1 MGRYDDHVVKDYMDY
16 FAKWGPKGFLYSR
29 EKTVPFWGLKTG
41 YAMKDGNN
49 LDTSETAPTNTT
61 GRAAQVISFNTRY
74 MAHLGVD
81 PKAQMHE
88 WYDLAEDVWPF
99 YVGGQQFGPPLLQ
112 LQDVQWTNH
121 VIDSTGRL
129 LSVDAAITLRE
140 WYEGIELDMGW
151 YTPPQTDNSG
161 LLISGGDIFSSGAS
175 DQDIIW
181 SFLRMNGFSAA
192 AAAGVM
198 GNWERESGNHP
209 DVTEVGGYGGYGLAQ
224 WTNTGSGSAA
234 RKTNLINW
242 CNSNGYDF
250 WSLEGQLNFFLYEYS
265 QPYYSQNL
273 GASFKTIN
281 DVWTATDRF
290 LTYYE
295 GCTVRNST
303 VAFDVRLNAANMYY
317 NKYKNYVQVPS
328 TVMPGGGA
336 AAGGAG
342 DGITTGRM
350 GWPFAGG
357 AGSFTQDLGV
367 NYGGTSSYA
376 NGGNPDHLGNDIST
390 TGGYGAGSAVL
401 TVDGGTVASVQYW
414 DGGSRWGNQ
423 SYGNCIVI
431 AHNNGLYTRY
441 AHLYPNSIA
450 VSTGQAVSKGQQI
463 GVEGNTGN
471 SYGTHL
477 HIEVRQGSEWGTVL
491 NPKNYLNR
499 YG

>member
-29 EKTVPFWGLKTG
+29 EKTVPFWGLQTS
-41 YAMKDGNN
+41 YAMKEGNN
-49 LDTSETAPTNTT
+49 TDTSGTEPTNTT
-61 GRAAQVISFNTRY
+61 GREAQVITFNTRY
-74 MAHLGVD
+74 MMHMGVD

-99 YVGGQQFGPPLLQ
+99 YVGGEQFGPPLLQ
-112 LQDVQWTNH
+112 LQNVQWSNH
-121 VIDSTGRL
+121 IIDDSGRL

-151 YTPPQTDNSG
+151 YTPPEANSG
-161 LLISGGDIFSSGAS
+161 GYLLSMDDLFSCGAS

-181 SFLRMNGFSAA
+181 TFLRMNGFSAA

-209 DVTEVGGYGGYGLAQ
+209 NVNEVGGYGGYGLAQ
-224 WTNTGSGSAA
+224 WSFS

-242 CNSNGYDF
+242 CSSNGYDYKT
-250 WSLEGQLNFFLYEYS
+250 LEGQLNFFLYEYNL
-265 QPYYSQNL
+265 PDYSQNL
-273 GASFKTIN
+273 GANYKTLS

-295 GCTVRNST
+295 GCTVRT
-303 VAFDVRLNAANMYY
+303 AVVAWNVRINAANMYY
-317 NKYKNYVQVPS
+317 NKYKDYVQVPS
-328 TVMPGGGA
+328 TIVSSGTLVGA
-336 AAGGAG
+336 NGN
-342 DGITTGRM
+342 GITTGQM

-357 AGSFTQDLGV
+357 AGTVTQDLGV
-367 NYGGTSSYA
+367 NYGGTSSSA
-376 NGGNPDHLGNDIST
+376 NGGNSDHLGNDIST
-390 TGGYGAGSAVL
+390 VGGSGAGSPILA
-401 TVDGGTVASVQYW
+401 VDGGTVASVQYW
-414 DGGSRWGNQ
+414 DGGTRWGNQ
-423 SYGNCIVI
+423 SYGNCVVI
-431 AHNNGLYTRY
+431 AHSNGLYSRY
-441 AHLYPNSIA
+441 AHMYPNSIA
-450 VSTGQAVSKGQQI
+450 VSAGQAVSKGQQI

-477 HIEVRQGSEWGTVL
+477 HIEVRKGSEWGTVL

>member
-16 FAKWGPKGFLYSR
+16 AAKWGPKGFLNSQA
-29 EKTVPFWGLKTG
+29 KTVPIWGLKTG
-41 YAMKDGNN
+41 YAMKEGNN
-49 LDTSETAPTNTT
+49 LDTSGTEPTNTT
-61 GRAAQVISFNTRY
+61 GRDAQVISFNTRY
-74 MAHLGVD
+74 ATYLGTD

-121 VIDSTGRL
+121 VIDPTGRL

-192 AAAGVM
+192 AAAGAM

-328 TVMPGGGA
+328 T
-336 AAGGAG
+336 
-342 DGITTGRM
+342 I
-350 GWPFAGG
+350 
-357 AGSFTQDLGV
+357 
-367 NYGGTSSYA
+367 
-376 NGGNPDHLGNDIST
+376 
-390 TGGYGAGSAVL
+390 
-401 TVDGGTVASVQYW
+401 
-414 DGGSRWGNQ
+414 
-423 SYGNCIVI
+423 
-431 AHNNGLYTRY
+431 
-441 AHLYPNSIA
+441 
-450 VSTGQAVSKGQQI
+450 VSTGGSGGGPQGVTGLTDKQQKVYNSAYWTGPAGNNMCAKWVCDAIDNAGLGWASARMEKASMYDQYCISSNEADLKVGMIAVTRS
-463 GVEGNTGN
+463 TP
-471 SYGTHL
+471 YGDAYIQTCG
-477 HIEVRQGSEWGTVL
+477 HIAIYVGDGKFRHNELSIVNESTLDYLRSTYYTSPWRWGWMNNIPL
-491 NPKNYLNR
+491 A
-499 YG
+499 